1 MFPYDERVRLAIVGS
16 TRFQSPYG
24 DMLAEWIIKRALM
37 YFDPV
42 VVVSGGAEGV
52 DAMAEE
58 LAMRYGF
65 STHICL
71 PAKPQ
76 WQPHGYAE
84 RNLRIARN
92 CTHLLAIRCSE
103 SRTYGSGWTADRAE
117 EMGKVVLRR
126 VI

>member
-1 MFPYDERVRLAIVGS
+1 MFPYGTRLAIVGS
-16 TRFQSPYG
+16 TRFESPYG

-37 YFDPV
+37 YFDPD

-52 DAMAEE
+52 DTLAER
-58 LAMRYGF
+58 LAMQYGF

-76 WQPHGYAE
+76 WEPHGYKE
-84 RNLRIARN
+84 RNLRIVRN
-92 CTHLLAIRCSE
+92 CTHLLSIRCSQ

-117 EMGKVVLRR
+117 ELGKLVVRR
-126 VI
+126 PI